1 MADQKPTTQGAK
13 ASEPALPSVERLTP
27 PPGKRLPE
35 PFYLVHDEV
44 TFPPLQEKG
53 FAPLKR
59 ERGISKTNAE
69 RAGIELPKE

>member
-1 MADQKPTTQGAK
+1 M
-13 ASEPALPSVERLTP
+13 TP

-35 PFYLVHDEV
+35 PFYFVRDEV
-44 TFPPLQEKG
+44 TFPQLQEKG
-53 FAPLKR
+53 LAPLKR